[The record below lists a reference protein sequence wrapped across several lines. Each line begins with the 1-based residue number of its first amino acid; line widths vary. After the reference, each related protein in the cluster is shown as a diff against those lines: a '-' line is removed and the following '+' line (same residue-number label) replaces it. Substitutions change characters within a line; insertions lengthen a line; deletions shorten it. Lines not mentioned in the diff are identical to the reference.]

1 MTAMATATTTDRVR
15 VDAGRLERFVVAAFV
30 NAGLPEHDAG
40 VSARGLILA
49 DLRGHESHGVSS
61 ALFGYLEGLRMG
73 EINARPD
80 IRIVQDSAAITRWD
94 GDLGHGYVVG
104 ERVMQEVIRRADRF
118 GCAFAAVGRSR
129 HYGMAQYYSLM
140 ALEHDQIGLS
150 MTNSHGAGVTPFGGA
165 KSIYETNPITVA
177 APAGDEAPFVLDM
190 ATSTAAAGKIG
201 VAARDRAPIPPTW
214 ALGTDGRPT
223 TDPDDAL
230 AALTLLP
237 LGATKEGGGHKGSG
251 LALWVDIMCGALS
264 MRGYH
269 GATDDPTEV
278 NHFFGAW
285 KIEAFGP
292 LEEYRTLVD
301 AKLRLIRE
309 TPPREGFERVMHAG
323 QPEFEL
329 QREREANGIP
339 LHPSVVE
346 KLRALGAEMGVEAPA

>member
-1 MTAMATATTTDRVR
+1 MATATPPSGSASMQIGWRQ
-15 VDAGRLERFVVAAFV
+15 FVVAAFEH
-30 NAGLPEHDAG
+30 AGLSEHDAQ

-61 ALFGYLEGLRMG
+61 ALFGYLEGLRTG
-73 EINARPD
+73 DINARPD

-104 ERVMQEVIRRADRF
+104 ERVMQEVIRRADRY

-140 ALEHDQIGLS
+140 ALEHDQIGFS

-165 KSIYETNPITVA
+165 KSIYETNPITIA

-201 VAARDRAPIPPTW
+201 VAARDHAPIPPTW

-251 LALWVDIMCGALS
+251 LALWVDLMCGALS
-264 MRGYH
+264 MRGFH

-292 LEEYRTLVD
+292 LE
-301 AKLRLIRE
+301 
-309 TPPREGFERVMHAG
+309 RVPHAG
-323 QPEFEL
+323 
-329 QREREANGIP
+329 RREAAPDPRDAAARG
-339 LHPSVVE
+339 V
-346 KLRALGAEMGVEAPA
+346 RARHARRPARIRAAARA